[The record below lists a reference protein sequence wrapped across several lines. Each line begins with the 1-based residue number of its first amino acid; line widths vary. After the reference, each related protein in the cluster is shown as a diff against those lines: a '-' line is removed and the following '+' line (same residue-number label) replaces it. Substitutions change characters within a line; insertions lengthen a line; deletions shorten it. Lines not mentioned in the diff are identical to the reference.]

1 MYVRLSLVTKKN
13 SVVYKAFCQVV
24 LVCRKLLQVQK
35 KAISPA
41 GHQQSHELALCLKKC
56 SCSGAGEDFDP
67 LLTLAHSVQQTPKCL
82 QVVVRQG
89 K

>member
-1 MYVRLSLVTKKN
+1 MYVRLSLVTQKK

-41 GHQQSHELALCLKKC
+41 GHQQSHELALCLKK
-56 SCSGAGEDFDP
+56 SGAGEDFDP